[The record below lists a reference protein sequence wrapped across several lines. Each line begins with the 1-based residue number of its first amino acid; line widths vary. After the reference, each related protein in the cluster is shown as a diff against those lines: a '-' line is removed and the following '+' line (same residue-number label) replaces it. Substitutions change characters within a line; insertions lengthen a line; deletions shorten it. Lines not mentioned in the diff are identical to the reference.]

1 MTSINSVTTS
11 STNTSGYTAKGFSG
25 LVSGMDTEEIVEAMT
40 SDVQAKIDK
49 VKQEQQKN
57 TWKQDAY
64 RTVINSLTSFQDK
77 YFSYASPSTNLLSSS
92 LYNCSKKISQGS
104 NADKINVTS
113 TSNSIE
119 APYEVLGVKQIA
131 TRASYI
137 GNSNFGGNTISTGTI
152 SFGDTTILEG
162 KSIEIKYDNQTY
174 TVELPESM
182 SLDKATTEEEKK
194 SQALAIKEYLN
205 DSLKQVSL
213 EGSTGTLG
221 ERLEFDVSGTEL
233 SLKTKSST
241 DSRSFEIS
249 GGDTDALTSL
259 GLSIGDSGSANNPI
273 TGIVDPVQTKSFEEA
288 LIGKKLTFEI
298 NGLKKTIEFDSTDA
312 KDIANAGD
320 DSAKNIKMAE
330 IINHKLTD
338 IYGTEK
344 IISATAYTAYKVDK
358 EGNFLD
364 SGGNVVADEANAAL
378 DTKLNFVI
386 KDSASIFGIS
396 STTSDTMGESG
407 IFAMS
412 NNSSNRIDLSKSLAD
427 LGIEASA
434 ENEYKITV
442 NNQEFTFKGTDQIST
457 VLNKIN
463 SNTEAG
469 VTINYLSTTNK
480 ISITADEYGAAGK
493 IDIKD
498 NSGKLAQMLFGTTDE
513 ILANTKE
520 GKNLEMTVQYSGD
533 SQQVSI
539 VRNSNSVSLD
549 GINFNVEGEFGTY
562 LDDKT
567 VDTTASESITFK
579 NESDT
584 EDTIKAIKSM
594 AEDYNKILDTINEL
608 VSTKSRGN
616 KKNQSTYEPLTDAQ
630 KAEMTSD
637 EIEKWE
643 TKAKEGI
650 LFGDSTLSQL
660 ASTLRFA
667 FSSMVGDLG
676 FGKDIG
682 ITTASSYSGNGKISI
697 DETKLKEALTNDS
710 EKVKAMFNAS
720 EDEAVNVANPS
731 LSGGFATRIK
741 SVFESYAK
749 STGSYKGKLVQLA
762 GLKNNATT
770 NNNYI
775 DRQQKIL
782 DDKLEYLENLL
793 TKRQDRYQSQF
804 SKLETYISNM
814 NAQSAWLSSA
824 FQ

>member
-152 SFGDTTILEG
+152 SFGDRDTTILEG
-162 KSIEIKYDNQTY
+162 KSIEIKYDKYDNQTY

-273 TGIVDPVQTKSFEEA
+273 TGTGIVDPVQTKSFEEA

-312 KDIANAGD
+312 NDIANAGD

-330 IINHKLTD
+330 IINKKLTD

-344 IISATAYTAYKVDK
+344 IISAT
-358 EGNFLD
+358 
-364 SGGNVVADEANAAL
+364 AAL

-720 EDEAVNVANPS
+720 EDEAVNVSTPS

>member
-113 TSNSIE
+113 TSNSND
-119 APYEVLGVKQIA
+119 APYKVLGVKTMA
-131 TRASYI
+131 TRTSYL
-137 GNSNFGGNTISTGTI
+137 GNCNFGGNTISTGSL
-152 SFGDTTILEG
+152 SFADRETTVLAG
-162 KSIEIKYDNQTY
+162 KSIEIEYDNRSY
-174 TVELPESM
+174 TVEIPDSI
-182 SLDKATTEEEKK
+182 SLSKATTQEEKEN
-194 SQALAIKEYLN
+194 QALKIESYLN
-205 DSLKQVSL
+205 EALRMVNL
-213 EGSTGTLG
+213 EETTGTLG
-221 ERLEFDVSGTEL
+221 ERLEFDVSGTVL
-233 SLKTKSST
+233 SLKNVSST
-241 DSRSFEIS
+241 DSRAFEIT
-249 GGDTDALTSL
+249 GGDTETLNALGFKT
-259 GLSIGDSGSANNPI
+259 GDSGSSNNPLTG
-273 TGIVDPVQTKSFEEA
+273 TGIVDPVQIKSFEEA
-288 LIGKKLTFEI
+288 LQGKKLTFEL
-298 NGLKKTIEFDSTDA
+298 NGLNKTITFDEADA
-312 KDIANAGD
+312 TSINAAVGD
-320 DSAKNIKMAE
+320 TEKLNKMAE
-330 IINHKLTD
+330 ILNSKLKECF
-338 IYGTEK
+338 GESEPGVNK
-344 IISATAYTAYKVDK
+344 ITASAN
-358 EGNFLD
+358 GNGGLDFLVED
-364 SGGNVVADEANAAL
+364 N
-378 DTKLNFVI
+378 
-386 KDSASIFGIS
+386 ASILNIS
-396 STTSDTMGESG
+396 STTTDTLGEAG
-407 IFAMS
+407 IFCLD
-412 NNSSNRIDLSKSLAD
+412 NNSTNRLDNTKTLAE

-434 ENEYKITV
+434 DTKDKEDKEKRYILDV
-442 NNQEFTFKGTDQIST
+442 NGKEFTFKGTDQLST
-457 VLNKIN
+457 VINKIN
-463 SNTEAG
+463 SSEEAG
-469 VTINYLSTTNK
+469 ITINYLNTTNK
-480 ISITADEYGAAGK
+480 ISITADEYGAMGK
-493 IDIKD
+493 IDIAD
-498 NSGKLAQMLFGTTDE
+498 SQDGGMLAEKLFGSSAT
-513 ILANTKE
+513 LAANTNA
-520 GKNLEMTVQYSGD
+520 GTDLQMTVQYEGD
-533 SQQVSI
+533 SEQVTI
-539 VRNSNSVSLD
+539 NRNSNSVSLD

-643 TKAKEGI
+643 AKAKEGI

-782 DDKLEYLENLL
+782 DDKLEHLENLL